1 MRDNNNFCF
10 KQEFS
15 KKLVLIK
22 ALKQQNAVNAF
33 DNMIVKR
40 TNKLNFQNTKLLE
53 AIRLPCTPL
62 YKTPS
67 SCHMI

>member
-22 ALKQQNAVNAF
+22 ALKQQKAVNAF
-33 DNMIVKR
+33 GMIVKR
-40 TNKLNFQNTKLLE
+40 TNKLNFQNKKLLE
-53 AIRLPCTPL
+53 AIRFLCTPL

-67 SCHMI
+67 SFHMI